1 MTARGRR
8 QRTGRPVWWLA
19 VLLLLAAAVIVAR
32 LGRPPRPE
40 AMDVFFVHYDAARH
54 HSMLVATRR
63 TTVSGGTEAR
73 LAVALHA
80 LLAGPTPQEKRR
92 GLGSEIPLGTTLRSV
107 QVRGGVATVDLTPSF
122 SRGGG
127 SSSMMGRV
135 WQVVYTATQFPDAS
149 AAQILLDGERVQ
161 TLGGEGVMIG
171 EPLRRGAS
179 LPTF

>member
-1 MTARGRR
+1 
-8 QRTGRPVWWLA
+8 
-19 VLLLLAAAVIVAR
+19 
-32 LGRPPRPE
+32 
-40 AMDVFFVHYDAARH
+40 MDVFFVHYDAALH
-54 HSMLVATRR
+54 HSMLVAAHR

-92 GLGSEIPLGTTLRSV
+92 GLTSEIPLGTTLRSV
-107 QVRGGVATVDLTPSF
+107 QVRGGVATVDLTTSF
-122 SRGGG
+122 TRGGG

-135 WQVVYTATQFPDAS
+135 WQVVYTATQFPDTS

-171 EPLRRGAS
+171 EPLTRGAS